1 MGVGIFDGPFVG
13 ESSGT
18 YDYALRGT
26 IGLDYELNAC
36 TNVGLYWQSRQGF
49 TFDDAIRLDLG
60 PALEAFYR
68 DVNLQ
73 LPENIGLG
81 IANNRL
87 MGGDL
92 LLAADVL
99 FKQWD
104 NTDLFGALYDNQWVF
119 QLGAQLKRGR
129 LRYRLGYAYAENPID
144 PTPGISAGGITPP
157 GAVNAI
163 QFTQAGLAI
172 INEHRFH

>member
-1 MGVGIFDGPFVG
+1 
-13 ESSGT
+13 
-18 YDYALRGT
+18 
-26 IGLDYELNAC
+26 
-36 TNVGLYWQSRQGF
+36 
-49 TFDDAIRLDLG
+49 
-60 PALEAFYR
+60 
-68 DVNLQ
+68 
-73 LPENIGLG
+73 
-81 IANNRL
+81 

-163 QFTQAGLAI
+163 QFTQAGVAI
-172 INEHRFH
+172 INEHRLSGGVGIRDLLPGMDLVRLGRRGYASGISV